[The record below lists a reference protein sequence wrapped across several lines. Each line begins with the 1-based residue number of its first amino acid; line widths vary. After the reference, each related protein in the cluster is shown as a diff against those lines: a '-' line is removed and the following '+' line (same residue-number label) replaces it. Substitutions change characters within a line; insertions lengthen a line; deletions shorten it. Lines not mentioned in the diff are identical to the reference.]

1 MVAEMANL
9 SHTFLETLISSIDSL
24 NKAFSKSNSQEGGFE
39 ENFLQA
45 SRSYLYA
52 RRSVFAKLD
61 EADMLIELMRESL
74 AQLEIEP
81 SFWSLGPT
89 SLLDVHGFVRDRLDL
104 SAKRLRSFRSAISW
118 RDEQLQKN
126 FGIVSFSHSG
136 DVTTNVPQLH
146 ELINMRD
153 GRVSKAIAETSEQ
166 IARESKRDSSAMKTL
181 AVLATVFLPPTFVA
195 VSTEYPYPPVLDVL
209 PFYNVQLIPPETLF
223 STPWFNFTA
232 PTSSILSSQFWIYWA
247 VSIPL
252 TIIVILLWA
261 IWYRWSVNR
270 HRIEDERQSDKE
282 AIFGAFEYPELP
294 EFAFRN
300 PTLSERRK
308 KFSPATPNISYLA
321 GR

>member
-74 AQLEIEP
+74 AQLEVEP
-81 SFWSLGPT
+81 SFWSLGTT

-166 IARESKRDSSAMKTL
+166 IARESERDSSAMKTL

-195 VSTEYPYPPVLDVL
+195 VSTRTHPFLTSFHSITSKLYPQRHYSAHHGS
-209 PFYNVQLIPPETLF
+209 TL
-223 STPWFNFTA
+223 
-232 PTSSILSSQFWIYWA
+232 LLQQA
-247 VSIPL
+247 VSYPL
-252 TIIVILLWA
+252 NSGSIGP
-261 IWYRWSVNR
+261 SVSR
-270 HRIEDERQSDKE
+270 
-282 AIFGAFEYPELP
+282 
-294 EFAFRN
+294 
-300 PTLSERRK
+300 
-308 KFSPATPNISYLA
+308 
-321 GR
+321 